1 MWERGFATVGLL
13 VLSNVFMTLAWY
25 GHLRAQPNQSLSLKA
40 WLLVVLG
47 SWGLAF
53 FEYLLQVPANRIGYK
68 GLGGPFS
75 LVALKVIQEA
85 IALLVFVLVA
95 RVLFRGEVLELRHYL
110 ALALVLVAVWLAA

>member
-25 GHLRAQPNQSLSLKA
+25 GHLRAQPSQSLSLKA

-75 LVALKVIQEA
+75 LVALKVVQEA

-95 RVLFRGEVLELRHYL
+95 KVLFRGEVLELRHYL

>member
-53 FEYLLQVPANRIGYK
+53 LEYLLQVPANRIGYK

-95 RVLFRGEVLELRHYL
+95 KVLFRGEVLELRHYL